1 MLCNWTSHAL
11 LLVVVHCGVAA
22 WEKASK
28 GQVPVGKRSLETSSL
43 FLPHR
48 AHPQASGCS
57 SIPPRAPPPALGPAT
72 QRCAEPSGP
81 EARSRSASSATPHPP
96 GATARA
102 NKIRGSASRRGGKSW
117 SPFEAS
123 GDTRRPPSPRRT
135 RRRSPFPVASTL
147 PRRGAGPR
155 GSAALPLPFRAAAGS
170 EPSGGG
176 VRPAVRSPSGSRRSA
191 PAARA
196 RRQLPG
202 WVSGARGRLFP
213 APRAYLPIPADGLA
227 AGALRHSLSP
237 LPRAASLPLPAGWAP
252 PPPLRDRSAA
262 RSPAALRG
270 VARPALGGG
279 EAGRGGWA
287 RRWGAG
293 GAPREEGVSDWRG
306 WPKPGGELG
315 QGGGENPARGLGG
328 PPTPAAPL
336 DSLDRATLGC
346 PACVRRAPGRP
357 STSNHPPHL

>member
-1 MLCNWTSHAL
+1 MPCNWTSHTL
-11 LLVVVHCGVAA
+11 LLVVAHCGVAA
-22 WEKASK
+22 WEKWPSK

-57 SIPPRAPPPALGPAT
+57 SIPPRPPPPALGPAT

-96 GATARA
+96 GANASPEPLS
-102 NKIRGSASRRGGKSW
+102 RGEH
-117 SPFEAS
+117 SP
-123 GDTRRPPSPRRT
+123 T
-135 RRRSPFPVASTL
+135 
-147 PRRGAGPR
+147 
-155 GSAALPLPFRAAAGS
+155 
-170 EPSGGG
+170 SGGRAPG
-176 VRPAVRSPSGSRRSA
+176 LGPSA
-191 PAARA
+191 PAFQGGRGLRVGAAGERRGRSPRCPVALRVQA

-252 PPPLRDRSAA
+252 PPPLRDSSAA
-262 RSPAALRG
+262 RSPAAQRG

-306 WPKPGGELG
+306 WLKPGGELG
-315 QGGGENPARGLGG
+315 QGGGERIRPAGW
-328 PPTPAAPL
+328 AAPPPLQRPPRRHL

-346 PACVRRAPGRP
+346 PASVRRAPGRP
-357 STSNHPPHL
+357 STSNAPPHL